1 MGVQLPCVV
10 SWKTEFGAE
19 ERKEKKQLWFLVT
32 SLREK
37 ILCDKEEF
45 KELNWRLSYRPAIMD
60 NRWSLKSIE
69 SYLQGETV
77 DPVEVYIAVKT
88 AWEEY
93 VEFDNPLHYDLIT
106 LFCIGTYFTSL
117 FNTGQ

>member
-69 SYLQGETV
+69 SFLQGETV

-106 LFCIGTYFTSL
+106 LFCIRTYFTSL